1 MKHSFFPKT
10 AALLLLWLFPSLIFA
25 ESVTYTVIKD
35 DDLGT
40 VINGFGQKPEN
51 SYVYFE
57 NEFGDIIGN
66 RYNQITKNKE
76 AILELY
82 GWEGCTINSITFNMC
97 SNMASGGAQVTV
109 SADSVILFKQRAQF
123 NAPNGTA
130 NGWDT
135 KIIFT

>member
-57 NEFGDIIGN
+57 NEFGDII
-66 RYNQITKNKE
+66 
-76 AILELY
+76 
-82 GWEGCTINSITFNMC
+82 
-97 SNMASGGAQVTV
+97 
-109 SADSVILFKQRAQF
+109 
-123 NAPNGTA
+123 
-130 NGWDT
+130 
-135 KIIFT
+135 